1 MTVSQHDTTFTT
13 LRRYAWLSVAAAVLT
28 IGLKTGAYLLTG
40 SIGLFSDALES
51 VVNLAA
57 ALMALTML
65 TVAARPP
72 DEEHLYGHTKAEYFS
87 SGVEG
92 ALIIMAAAS
101 IGYAALGRLLH
112 PAPLEQVSWGLI
124 VATAASLV
132 NLFASRL
139 LRKAGE
145 NYGSITLVADAKHLM
160 TDVWTSVGVVLG
172 VAAASLTGW
181 LWLDSVIALLV
192 AIHILWIGVQ
202 LLRESALGLMD
213 TALPAEERAQ
223 IVEILERYRR
233 HQVTYHSLR
242 TRRAGLRRF
251 MSVHVLTPGIWTVQ
265 EGHNWLERI
274 EAEIRTALPNITI
287 LTHLEPVEDPRSMDD
302 KGLDRVMSTP
312 VEAKEKLYDLR
323 I

>member
-1 MTVSQHDTTFTT
+1 MMQQNATFTT
-13 LRRYAWLSVAAAVLT
+13 LRRYAWLSLAAALFT

-57 ALMALTML
+57 ALMALIML

-72 DEEHLYGHTKAEYFS
+72 DDEHLYGHTKAEYFS

-101 IGYAALGRLLH
+101 IGYAAVGRLLR
-112 PAPLEQVSWGLI
+112 PAPLEQIGWGLA
-124 VATAASLV
+124 VAVVAALV
-132 NLFASRL
+132 NLGASRL
-139 LRKAGE
+139 LLQAGKA
-145 NYGSITLVADAKHLM
+145 YGSITLVADAEHLM

-172 VAAASLTGW
+172 VGAVSLTGW
-181 LWLDSVIALLV
+181 QWLDSVIALLV
-192 AIHILWIGVQ
+192 AVNILWIGVR

-213 TALPAEERAQ
+213 TALPPAELAQ
-223 IVEILERYRR
+223 IVEILESYRQ

-251 MSVHVLTPGIWTVQ
+251 MSVHVLTPGVWTVQ
-265 EGHNWLERI
+265 EGHIWLERI
-274 EAEIRTALPNITI
+274 EAEIRAALPNMTI

-302 KGLDRVMSTP
+302 KGLDRVQG
-312 VEAKEKLYDLR
+312 
-323 I
+323 

>member
-1 MTVSQHDTTFTT
+1 MTMTQQNSTFPT
-13 LRRYAWLSVAAAVLT
+13 LRRFAWLSIAAALLT

-57 ALMALTML
+57 ALMALIML
-65 TVAARPP
+65 TVAVRPP

-101 IGYAALGRLLH
+101 IGYAAVGRLLR
-112 PAPLEQVSWGLI
+112 PVPLEQIGWGLI
-124 VATAASLV
+124 VAIVAALV
-132 NLFASRL
+132 NLGASRL
-139 LRKAGE
+139 LLHAGKT
-145 NYGSITLVADAKHLM
+145 YGSITLMADAEHLM
-160 TDVWTSVGVVLG
+160 TDVWTSAGVVVGVGAV
-172 VAAASLTGW
+172 SLTGW
-181 LWLDSVIALLV
+181 QWLDSVIALLV
-192 AIHILWIGVQ
+192 AANILWIGVR

-213 TALPAEERAQ
+213 TALPPAELTQ
-223 IVEILERYRR
+223 IVAILESYRQ

-251 MSVHVLTPGIWTVQ
+251 MSVHVLTPGVWTVQ

-274 EAEIRTALPNITI
+274 EAEIRAALPNITI

-302 KGLDRVMSTP
+302 KELDRT
-312 VEAKEKLYDLR
+312 LR
-323 I
+323 